1 VQRFFLF
8 FFLVSAVLADRV
20 VLKSGTE
27 VEGAIL
33 GKSDVILKVFSEQ
46 FQRSIVIEKEAVD
59 YIEYDGK
66 RFTFDEF
73 KLKSGN
79 YNPKFRVAPK
89 RPRPVTRAKPDSLLT
104 QDIFK
109 ALGLEGMDSMIT
121 QRRALNLFFNAP
133 VRWGSVGFGY
143 LEARGLKSEDGAKFR
158 EYDFRFRNEP
168 FSMRCLNAQVR
179 RNFMRGTGSLV
190 LDVGYGRENIDAD
203 LFGVVREAA
212 IMRYLAVRYVYCRH
226 EWLLSPGLSAGAM
239 ILKAGVIRY
248 SARSLVNPV
257 ESARQVDLSFYQSA
271 FRPLLGADLNFY
283 DVVSLNASL
292 DVLKL
297 PRPPLYINLAF
308 LMPFVQ

>member
-1 VQRFFLF
+1 LF

-20 VLKSGTE
+20 VLKTGTE
-27 VEGAIL
+27 LEGAIL
-33 GKSDVILKVFSEQ
+33 GKSDVILKIFSEQ

-73 KLKSGN
+73 ALKSGN
-79 YNPKFRVAPK
+79 YNPKFKVAPR
-89 RPRPVTRAKPDSLLT
+89 RPKPVIKAKPDSLLT

-109 ALGLEGMDSMIT
+109 TLGLEGMDSMVT
-121 QRRALNLFFNAP
+121 ERRALNLFFNAP
-133 VRWGSVGFGY
+133 LRWGSVGFGY
-143 LEARGLKSEDGAKFR
+143 LEARRLESEDGEKFH
-158 EYDFRFRNEP
+158 EYDFKFRNEP

-179 RNFMRGTGSLV
+179 RNFMSNRGTLGSLV
-190 LDVGYGRENIDAD
+190 LDVGYGKKTLDAD
-203 LFGVVREAA
+203 IFGGVLEAA
-212 IMRYLAVRYVYCRH
+212 IMRYLSVRYVYCRH

-248 SARSLVNPV
+248 SARSLVNHA
-257 ESARQVDLSFYQSA
+257 ESARQVDLSFYRSII
-271 FRPLLGADLNFY
+271 RPLLGADLNFY
-283 DVVSLNASL
+283 DVVSVNASL

-297 PRPPLYINLAF
+297 PKPPIYINLAF